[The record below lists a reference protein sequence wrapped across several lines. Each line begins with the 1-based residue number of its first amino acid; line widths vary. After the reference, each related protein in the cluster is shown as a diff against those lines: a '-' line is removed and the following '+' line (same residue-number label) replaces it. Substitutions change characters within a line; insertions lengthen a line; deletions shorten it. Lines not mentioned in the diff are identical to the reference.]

1 MKSRRITRLIAGMG
15 AMLLGISSVSFQT
28 SETVAQT
35 IREIAVPGMRGIA
48 SVGYRGNELTIEY
61 NPRTCARLGP
71 DLCSFFRAHEYG
83 HVALRHIER
92 GTPVRQAEYE
102 ADVWAAR
109 NSTPAARA
117 AAVQYFRAGNGG
129 SARHGSAQSRAA
141 RVASGGT
148 TSRARVTVRQD
159 GSRVVNRGYSAT
171 VQRPFNTGR
180 TRPLFPL
187 FFGRGR

>member
-1 MKSRRITRLIAGMG
+1 MKSRRVTRLIAGMG
-15 AMLLGISSVSFQT
+15 TMLLGISGMSIQT
-28 SETVAQT
+28 AETMAQT

-71 DLCSFFRAHEYG
+71 DLCSFFRAHEIG
-83 HVALRHIER
+83 HVKLRHLER
-92 GTPVRQAEYE
+92 GTPVRQAEHE

-109 NSTPAARA
+109 NTTPAARA
-117 AAVQYFRAGNGG
+117 AAVRYFRAGNGG
-129 SARHGSAQSRAA
+129 SARHGSAQARAS
-141 RVASGGT
+141 RVASSGT
-148 TSRARVTVRQD
+148 TVRTRATVRPD
-159 GSRVVNRGYSAT
+159 GSRVVNRGYRAT

-187 FFGRGR
+187 ISRRGR

>member
-15 AMLLGISSVSFQT
+15 TMLLGISGVNFQA
-28 SETVAQT
+28 SETMAQT

-83 HVALRHIER
+83 HIKLRHLER

-117 AAVQYFRAGNGG
+117 AAVNYFRAGNGG
-129 SARHGSAQSRAA
+129 SARHGSAQARAS
-141 RVASGGT
+141 RVATNGT
-148 TSRARVTVRQD
+148 AVRNRVTVRPD
-159 GSRVVNRGYSAT
+159 GSRVVNRGYSAA
-171 VQRPFNTGR
+171 VQRPFSTGR

-187 FFGRGR
+187 FSARGR